1 MAKPNDLSKS
11 LVAFDYDNT
20 LMCVIE
26 MSGTSWL
33 VQKLP
38 VNSTRLLEQ
47 VERLHKEMARAG
59 WTITRTVV
67 AYERRVLADPAAPRT
82 RV

>member
-1 MAKPNDLSKS
+1 MAKLNDLSKS

-20 LMCVIE
+20 LVCVIE

-59 WTITRTVV
+59 
-67 AYERRVLADPAAPRT
+67 
-82 RV
+82 

>member
-26 MSGTSWL
+26 MSGTC
-33 VQKLP
+33 Q
-38 VNSTRLLEQ
+38 R
-47 VERLHKEMARAG
+47 
-59 WTITRTVV
+59 
-67 AYERRVLADPAAPRT
+67 
-82 RV
+82 